1 MNVVK
6 IMGGLGNQLFQYAL
20 SKHLEQYDEIGY
32 DTTYYYTEENIKGL
46 VFLHRDFLL
55 PCFVDNLKI
64 VNSDLDKLER
74 VNQWE
79 YDYTRRYKNCWFW
92 GDWQRASYFRD
103 AKVDIRLKDE
113 YITDDMRKM
122 ADEMQNCNS
131 VAVHVRRT
139 DYGVF
144 NWILPIEY
152 YDRAFERASKLIDNP
167 HFYLFSDDPEW
178 CEENMPTG
186 TIVHNDELA
195 DFWLMSKCKHNII
208 ANSTYSFWAAYLNEY
223 KDKKIMYPLDW
234 NIDIKH
240 PVDCLNWEGV

>member
-178 CEENMPTG
+178 CKDNMPTG
-186 TIVHNDELA
+186 TIVHNDELT

>member
-1 MNVVK
+1 MRDYREK
-6 IMGGLGNQLFQYAL
+6 
-20 SKHLEQYDEIGY
+20 
-32 DTTYYYTEENIKGL
+32 TIKGCIFDDHKPTL
-46 VFLHRDFLL
+46 VPQRCDVTVRMTSDKLGQSLSL
-55 PCFVDNLKI
+55 QAYNVMIEIPLE
-64 VNSDLDKLER
+64 SDLDKLER

-113 YITDDMRKM
+113 YITDDMHKM
-122 ADEMQNCNS
+122 ADEMQDCNS

-178 CEENMPTG
+178 CKDNMPTG
-186 TIVHNDELA
+186 TIVHNDELT